1 MAKLNVI
8 NRMAVDHLNGV
19 TTFGVSVT
27 EDLGVAVAQ
36 RGQFEIRIEEKFE
49 TIGPDAQAAVDKFMT
64 DHAVALGLA

>member
-1 MAKLNVI
+1 MAKVNVI

-19 TTFGVSVT
+19 TSFVVSVT
-27 EDLGVAVAQ
+27 EDLGVAIAQ

-49 TIGPDAQAAVDKFMT
+49 TVGPEAQAAVDKFMA